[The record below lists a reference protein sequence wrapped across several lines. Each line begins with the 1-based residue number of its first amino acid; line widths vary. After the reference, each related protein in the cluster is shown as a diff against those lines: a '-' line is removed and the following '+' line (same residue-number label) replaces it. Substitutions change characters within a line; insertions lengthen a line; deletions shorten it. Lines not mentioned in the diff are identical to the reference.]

1 MLESEGLKIMNMQRS
16 AKIREDLCYIV
27 QKEDF
32 SQTAVDSVRLITQT
46 ETNMTDALNLKK
58 KMRHI
63 DSSLIRTD
71 LFYSK
76 QLFELKPIPETIVA
90 VCNCSE
96 DFKYFLEKV
105 TEPCYNDFTCYKEII
120 VLTNFWCTKTFNKY
134 KNVLLDLST
143 GGDIR
148 IGFFLVTDF
157 GA

>member
-1 MLESEGLKIMNMQRS
+1 MPIPDYVRFCTHEYCYNIPAISCRDYFFGGIYMLESEGLKIMNMQRS

-105 TEPCYNDFTCYKEII
+105 TEPCYNDFTCTRK
-120 VLTNFWCTKTFNKY
+120 
-134 KNVLLDLST
+134 LL
-143 GGDIR
+143 
-148 IGFFLVTDF
+148 F
-157 GA
+157 